1 MRRLALRAIVA
12 AEKEVSMAA
21 FPHETPSAGRARP
34 ALFEMPELWAAI
46 AIVVIWLAVLFD
58 GVWGPDILT
67 HDVSGTGSSVPSV
80 VVVAPCAVL
89 ATWLI
94 ARHAFRRERG

>member
-1 MRRLALRAIVA
+1 MSAL
-12 AEKEVSMAA
+12 S
-21 FPHETPSAGRARP
+21 HERPSFARP
-34 ALFEMPELWAAI
+34 RSAWLELPEFWAAA

-58 GVWGPDILT
+58 GVFGPGITNRNGVGDI
-67 HDVSGTGSSVPSV
+67 GNGSSVPSV

-94 ARHAFRRERG
+94 ARHAFRKS

>member
-1 MRRLALRAIVA
+1 MT
-12 AEKEVSMAA
+12 A
-21 FPHETPSAGRARP
+21 FSHETPPIVRVRATW
-34 ALFEMPELWAAI
+34 LELPEFWAAI

-58 GVWGPDILT
+58 GVFGPGIT
-67 HDVSGTGSSVPSV
+67 KRSGVGEIGNGSSVPSV

-94 ARHAFRRERG
+94 ARHAFRNEQ

>member
-1 MRRLALRAIVA
+1 
-12 AEKEVSMAA
+12 MAA
-21 FPHETPSAGRARP
+21 FPHETPSLGRARP
-34 ALFEMPELWAAI
+34 ALLEMPELWASI

-58 GVWGPDILT
+58 GVFGPGIVT
-67 HDVSGTGSSVPSV
+67 HNGVGDVGTGSSVPSV

-94 ARHAFRRERG
+94 ARHAFRHERS